1 VLSDCLVLLTFEI
14 SSLTLDSITSL
25 ISLTTSID
33 LPLGSS
39 IYYSSYTMSKTS
51 SEALLSNIIPFA
63 GSGLL
68 GYAMGFALKKI
79 LKWMLIIVGFLAGMF
94 FVGVQ
99 LLQKYGYVS
108 TVNWDKL
115 GNDTST
121 QIQHFAA
128 SSSDSVMHV
137 HGTGRMLYL
146 NNDSLAICCNPS
158 QFFCVC
164 CRVFKIC

>member
-1 VLSDCLVLLTFEI
+1 
-14 SSLTLDSITSL
+14 
-25 ISLTTSID
+25 
-33 LPLGSS
+33 
-39 IYYSSYTMSKTS
+39 MS

-68 GYAMGFALKKI
+68 GYAIGFALKKI

-108 TVNWDKL
+108 TINWDKL

-121 QIQHFAA
+121 QIQHWAA
-128 SSSDSVMHV
+128 NVDLAKMHSIFHTLGIPV
-137 HGTGRMLYL
+137 SGGLGL
-146 NNDSLAICCNPS
+146 GFLAG
-158 QFFCVC
+158 FV
-164 CRVFKIC
+164 RTR

>member
-1 VLSDCLVLLTFEI
+1 
-14 SSLTLDSITSL
+14 
-25 ISLTTSID
+25 
-33 LPLGSS
+33 
-39 IYYSSYTMSKTS
+39 MS
-51 SEALLSNIIPFA
+51 SEALLSSIIPFA

-99 LLQKYGYVS
+99 LLQRYGYVS

-121 QIQHFAA
+121 QLQHLAA
-128 SSSDSVMHV
+128 NVDVTNV
-137 HGTGRMLYL
+137 HGLFHTLGIPVSSGLGL
-146 NNDSLAICCNPS
+146 GFLAGFVRI
-158 QFFCVC
+158 
-164 CRVFKIC
+164 R